1 MAHAPGLAVTR
12 GLAAAVGIG
21 AGLAAGAAA
30 AHHSPAAYDLQAVRT
45 VEGTITEYEWGN
57 PHVYLSVR
65 EDGSDRVFV
74 VEAFASTAMKSYGW
88 SPQTLAAGD
97 RVVVAGSPGRDAAR
111 NVLFLRTLRKAAGGA
126 PLFDAAVA
134 LAPVTRPAAAAV
146 RADGLAGT
154 WATLVGPAFTA
165 LLPPAVFQIATP
177 RGAAAVA
184 EFSDVTNPGLEC
196 VPFSAPL
203 YMVLPGFRSI
213 EVRSDAVVI
222 RGEDAAV
229 ERVVHLRVA
238 THEDAAQS
246 IHGHS
251 IGRWEGGA
259 LVVDT
264 AQFAPHRLGNG
275 GGLPSSSDK
284 HLVERFALNSEGGL
298 TYTFEVE
305 DAEYLEG
312 RVTGASQWVPRPDV
326 AFAATPCNPSNARR
340 FLAE

>member
-1 MAHAPGLAVTR
+1 MERPPALTRARGLAVAV
-12 GLAAAVGIG
+12 GAALAAD
-21 AGLAAGAAA
+21 AAA
-30 AHHSPAAYDLQAVRT
+30 AHHSPAAYDLQAVQT
-45 VEGTITEYEWGN
+45 VEGTVTEYEWGN
-57 PHVYLSVR
+57 PHVYVSVQ

-88 SPQTLAAGD
+88 SPETLAAGD
-97 RVVVAGSPGRDAAR
+97 RVVVSGSPGRNAAR
-111 NVLFLRTLRKAAGGA
+111 NVLFLRTLRKDDGGA

-146 RADGLAGT
+146 RAEGLAGT

-165 LLPPAVFQIATP
+165 FLPPAVFQIATP
-177 RGAAAVA
+177 RGAAAVT

-213 EVRSDAVVI
+213 EVRADAVVI

-229 ERVVHLRVA
+229 ERVVYLGVT
-238 THEDAAQS
+238 THDGAAQS

-251 IGRWEGGA
+251 IGRWEDGA

-275 GGLPSSSDK
+275 GGLPSGAGK
-284 HLVERFALNSEGGL
+284 HLVERFAVNSEGGL

-305 DAEYLEG
+305 DAEYLKG

-340 FLAE
+340 FLSE